1 MFEKLKSIAKQA
13 GGYAATVVLTSVI
26 ASGIVL
32 FNGYVVKGPDPLP
45 PPAPVIDVDVESW
58 AVYDTKG
65 TRITDA
71 NIEKA
76 FSAVEIGT
84 FYADGR
90 AKPGKK
96 GKRFKVTVENDGP
109 TTTPVVI
116 DPNKPPVVNPNTPPV
131 ETPVI
136 PFPSKT
142 DRVTYVYEKDDG
154 TPPPAVAKAIDTL
167 HRQGITATI
176 FEEDATDGTG
186 QTPDQYKIAVD
197 AARKSGLPS
206 LVVQA
211 GQVVKS
217 TVKVTTEQQVLEAA
231 K

>member
-1 MFEKLKSIAKQA
+1 MHALSGVAVAAIAGSIA
-13 GGYAATVVLTSVI
+13 
-26 ASGIVL
+26 L

-58 AVYDTKG
+58 AVYDVNK

-116 DPNKPPVVNPNTPPV
+116 DPNKPTPNKPDEP
-131 ETPVI
+131 ETPVT
-136 PFPSKT
+136 PFRKT

-176 FEEDATDGTG
+176 FEEDTTDGTG
-186 QTPDQYKIAVD
+186 QTPDQYKIALD

-211 GQVVKS
+211 GPVVKLVN
-217 TVKVTTEQQVLEAA
+217 TKPTTEADVIEAA